1 MDGRSQSIFEA
12 LVQCQAT
19 LVDTGTGTGTGTGL
33 TQKLAEAGIE
43 YMDVQ
48 F

>member
-19 LVDTGTGTGTGTGL
+19 LVDTGTGTGTGL